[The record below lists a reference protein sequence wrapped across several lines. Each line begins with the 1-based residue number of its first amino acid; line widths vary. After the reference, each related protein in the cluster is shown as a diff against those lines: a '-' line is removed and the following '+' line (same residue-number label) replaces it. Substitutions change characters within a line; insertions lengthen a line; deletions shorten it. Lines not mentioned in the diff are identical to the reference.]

1 LDPIPTFSTCYSA
14 PFITLHPSRYAT
26 MLADNV
32 RKHKTSCWLVN
43 TGWVGG
49 KYGSGSRIPLAY
61 TRSIIDAI
69 HSGELSS
76 PCTSEGEDENPSWYN
91 YKVFNLTIPTAVPGV
106 PSQVLD
112 PSKAW
117 DDEDAFERERVK
129 LAGLFSRAFRMFEHE
144 VSDDVKAAGP
154 QI

>member
-1 LDPIPTFSTCYSA
+1 
-14 PFITLHPSRYAT
+14 
-26 MLADNV
+26 MLADKV
-32 RKHKTSCWLVN
+32 RKHKTSCWLIN

-49 KYGSGSRIPLAY
+49 KYGAGSRIPLAY
-61 TRSIIDAI
+61 TRAIIDAI

-76 PCTSEGEDENPSWYN
+76 PCASESEDEQSNWHN
-91 YKVFNLTIPTAVPGV
+91 YKVFNLTIPAAVPGV

-129 LAGLFSRAFRMFEHE
+129 LARLFSRAFRMFEHE
-144 VSDDVKAAGP
+144 VSDDVKAVGP